1 LFFFFIYK
9 LKKLNKKYAA
19 YFQNIEKKL
28 FSMMVTALM
37 MALMMNNWSLLDLF
51 GFQASYTFLAS

>member
-1 LFFFFIYK
+1 
-9 LKKLNKKYAA
+9 
-19 YFQNIEKKL
+19 
-28 FSMMVTALM
+28 MMVTALM